1 MVNKNDYEEVRRE
14 IRRLITEIE
23 RHNYLYYVKNE
34 PEISDAEFDVL
45 FDRLNE
51 LESKYPFLVDPN
63 SPTQRIGAEPVTE
76 FETIHFAKPLLS
88 LDKVQSY
95 EDFLG
100 FFNKLKRILGDDI
113 SINYTATPKLD
124 GLSIGIRYENGRFVW
139 AATRGDGYTGEN
151 VSLNVKTIKSIPM
164 FLNSN
169 ENQKISV
176 LEIRGEVI
184 YHRDD
189 FVKLNTKLESM
200 GEKTFVNPRNAAS
213 GSLRQLDPKI
223 TASRPLK
230 VYFYDITYAENLE
243 FTSHWE
249 ILKFIEEVGLPL
261 VPNAEFLENTIDVKN
276 YFENIRTKRAQLP
289 FEIDGVVIKVNSTEL
304 QTRLGDVSHHPR
316 WAIAWK
322 FHSEEVMTVL
332 KNVFWN
338 VSRTGAVTPVAILE
352 PVFISGATI
361 SRATLHNEDEIER
374 LGIKIGDKVIITR
387 AGDVIPEVIKPIV
400 NLRDGSEI
408 DIVPPERCP
417 VCNSKLSKSPDD
429 VFRRCMNKK
438 CSAIVADSIKH
449 FVSKRAFNIEGLG
462 ERQVEVLLNENVI
475 ENVSDIF
482 TLKSDKLSS
491 LNRWGDKLAQKII
504 HNVEKSKHIL
514 FSRFIYALGI
524 FGVGDHLSDILA
536 DNFSSIKSLMN
547 ATFDELLNIKEIGP
561 ATAQS
566 IINFFNNESNME
578 IIERL
583 FKLGVTIEYP
593 EKRIIEESKLKNQTF
608 VFTGGLSSLSREEAF
623 NIVKSN
629 GGKVSTS
636 VSKNTDF
643 VVVGENPGSKY
654 EKAKKLGVTILTEEE
669 FSKLIGK

>member
-1 MVNKNDYEEVRRE
+1 MVNENDFEKVRRE
-14 IRRLITEIE
+14 IRRLIVEIE

-34 PEISDAEFDVL
+34 PEISDAEFDIL
-45 FDRLNE
+45 YDRLNE
-51 LESKYPFLVDPN
+51 LESKYPLLVDPN
-63 SPTQRIGAEPVTE
+63 SPTQRIGAEPVAE
-76 FETIHFAKPLLS
+76 FEAIHFAKPFLS

-95 EDFLG
+95 EDFLV
-100 FFNKLKRILGDDI
+100 FFNKLRRILGDGV

-124 GLSIGIRYENGRFVW
+124 GLSIGIRYENGRFAW
-139 AATRGDGYTGEN
+139 AATRGDGNTGEN

-164 FLNSN
+164 FLNLN
-169 ENQKISV
+169 ENQKIPV

-189 FVKLNTKLESM
+189 FDKLNTKFESI

-230 VYFYDITYAENLE
+230 VYFYDITYVEDLE

-249 ILKFIEEVGLPL
+249 ILKFIDKVGLPL

-276 YFENIRTKRAQLP
+276 YFENIRTKRSQLP

-322 FHSEEVMTVL
+322 FQSEEVMTVL
-332 KNVFWN
+332 KDVFWN

-400 NLRDGSEI
+400 NLRDGSEME
-408 DIVPPERCP
+408 IVPPERCP

-429 VFRRCMNKK
+429 VFRRCTNKK
-438 CSAIVADSIKH
+438 CPAIVADSIKH
-449 FVSKRAFNIEGLG
+449 FVSKRAFSIEGLG
-462 ERQVEVLLNENVI
+462 EKQVEVLLNENVI

-482 TLKSDKLSS
+482 TLKSEELSS

-504 HNVEKSKHIL
+504 HNVEKSKNIH
-514 FSRFIYALGI
+514 FSRFIFALGI

-536 DNFSSIKSLMN
+536 DNFNSIKSLMS
-547 ATFDELLNIKEIGP
+547 TSFDELVNIKEIGP
-561 ATAQS
+561 TTTQS
-566 IINFFNNESNME
+566 IINFFNNESNMD

-583 FKLGVTIEYP
+583 IELGITIEYP
-593 EKRIIEESKLKNQTF
+593 TTRIIKESKLKNQTF
-608 VFTGGLSSLSREEAF
+608 VFTGGLSSLGREEAI
-623 NIVKSN
+623 NIVKSL
-629 GGKVSTS
+629 GGKVSNS
-636 VSKNTDF
+636 VSKNTNF
-643 VVVGENPGSKY
+643 VVVGEDPGSKY

-669 FSKLIGK
+669 FLKLIGK

>member
-1 MVNKNDYEEVRRE
+1 MVNKNDYEEVRKE

-34 PEISDAEFDVL
+34 PEISDAEFDIL
-45 FDRLNE
+45 YDRLNK
-51 LESKYPFLVDPN
+51 LESKYPLLVDTN

-100 FFNKLKRILGDDI
+100 FFNKLKRILGEGI

-164 FLNSN
+164 FLNLD
-169 ENQKISV
+169 EKQKIPV

-189 FVKLNTKLESM
+189 FVKLNAKLESM

-230 VYFYDITYAENLE
+230 VYFYDITHVEDLE

-249 ILKFIEEVGLPL
+249 MLKFIEKVGLPL

-276 YFENIRTKRAQLP
+276 YFENTRTKRAQLP
-289 FEIDGVVIKVNSTEL
+289 FEIDGVVIKVDSTEL
-304 QTRLGDVSHHPR
+304 QTRLGEVSHHPR

-322 FHSEEVMTVL
+322 FQSEEVMTVL
-332 KNVFWN
+332 KDVFWN

-374 LGIKIGDKVIITR
+374 IGIKIGDKVIITR

-408 DIVPPERCP
+408 KIVPPERCP

-429 VFRRCMNKK
+429 VFRRCSNKK
-438 CSAIVADSIKH
+438 CPAIVTDSIKH
-449 FVSKRAFNIEGLG
+449 FASKRAFNIEGLG
-462 ERQVEVLLNENVI
+462 EKQVEILLNENVI

-504 HNVEKSKHIL
+504 HNVEKSKHIH

-536 DNFSSIKSLMN
+536 DNFNSIKLLMN
-547 ATFDELLNIKEIGP
+547 ASFDELVNIKEIGP
-561 ATAQS
+561 TTAQS

-583 FKLGVTIEYP
+583 IKLGVTIEYP

-623 NIVKSN
+623 NIVKSL
-629 GGKVSTS
+629 GGQVSTS
-636 VSKNTDF
+636 VSKNTNF

-654 EKAKKLGVTILTEEE
+654 EKAKKLGITILTEEE
-669 FSKLIGK
+669 FLKLIGK